1 MYKNG
6 CVLLRIQPFLNFY
19 CYSPTTSVMK
29 YLLALFL
36 SILSFI
42 IFAQQTAIITYSF
55 NEDLSAT
62 VDVPDIVNPD
72 LVVLGGQKLAY
83 KGLVN
88 DGGNLV
94 AKSTIS
100 NNNATNYTFTFV
112 RCDIRPMWGYVIKID
127 EIKIRHR
134 SLKTGN
140 NYVFRIGASTNGL
153 IPVNTNSLEST
164 ANLPLPASYSENV
177 FTPGNQ
183 VAVAGGDNYV
193 SAFITPRG
201 AYTSN
206 DIFDWHIDQI
216 EIKLSYSKLL
226 NVPEFRL
233 DYSFDQQNTSPVI
246 YGSSTILASDMT
258 ARAAAEGITA
268 GGKYWI
274 KLNANSNVISF
285 NDFGLLF
292 DITPHTGYEVMMKN
306 YEIVHAGSGVPNE
319 SRVNRIGLYRD
330 ISRASAGV
338 EVGRDDFAAYTGRA
352 VYGDAVPST
361 VFKTSLITDEFI
373 LNSKHYFTISVNR
386 HWTPNLEEYWT
397 VDNVRINGWVIPA
410 GRENLLRIILEGGD
424 LLLNAKKGDEAGSYT
439 EEKYNDFNQLLS
451 NALVSLMN
459 LSLTN
464 AEIDSVT
471 AVVQDAVSKFPGQMN
486 SGALTVH
493 VNTNAGISLTEGFAG
508 FNMRI
513 ADGPWTYT
521 NPSFKEGVKKMSPG
535 FLRYFSGTSG
545 DYFDLHTGQ
554 YVLQWFEGMSKNYNQ
569 EGEDSSNDD
578 FKSIPDLY
586 KWMEGKGAHRFMDY
600 ARLCGEV
607 GAKVVVT
614 WNGFFD
620 SSRKVAQFARFCKNN
635 NIVVDY
641 WQFTNEP
648 NAFPYPNYGF
658 WNDGE
663 DYMHKTKEI
672 ADSIL
677 SVFPDANLSA
687 FYGAWPKSVF
697 PAKIKEYQDQNNRFW
712 DYVSFHAYPTRRDE
726 DVLFNDGYLTAN
738 HELQNSTGTDYFNSI
753 TDVTWPNAKMLMT
766 EFGVWNNSL
775 NNTNYSAIYVSEYF
789 MRMSNH
795 PQAWMIGKHHIS
807 SAVSPLNN
815 FQTEIMQAY
824 QNKIPLNTDLLNT
837 GFRIT
842 TEGYGHYIVNKA
854 LNNSS
859 FSWQTTH
866 DNTDVVPKRF
876 SGSIPAIYASAYKG
890 VNDKDFLLI
899 TNKTGNVYD
908 LNILIDGSL
917 LTRKA
922 IIEYFTETDPS
933 KPVTTVLLDSMPAN
947 EIKVPPYSVMR
958 VEWLK
963 DVTAIPAPLA
973 PRIYAV
979 DHGAGS
985 VRLKWWKRSTAES
998 YRIRYGTSPGV
1009 YTATADVTVPEAEI
1023 NGLQSGQTY
1032 YFSVT
1037 ASNTSGTS
1045 QPSNEVSTRVELP
1058 SQPKINFVYAESER
1072 ITIHWESVPFANGY
1086 RVKYG
1091 TTPGIYTHIM
1101 DAGNVTGFIMRNMQN
1116 NTPYYISV
1124 AAFNRSG
1131 EGEDAPEVTAR
1142 PVVNRPWPPY
1152 LVFAKESVDGTVDV
1166 SWTPSDSTHN
1176 AVFEV
1181 YYCPTPWDESRYELV
1196 AANVSGNQ
1204 LKDFTPR
1211 LKGYHYYR
1219 VKSRNVVGES
1229 VYFSNIATVD
1239 KLQDGN
1245 TGMNTGFQPTV
1256 VIYPNPAGDK
1266 LFVKNSNSNIPIF
1279 YKVYNAIGKLMKE
1292 GIGSEIN
1299 IAGCETG
1306 MLIVEVYDGMDNFR
1320 GIVMKN

>member
-1 MYKNG
+1 MRFIFGLILSIFSLFVFSQQIVNITYTFN
-6 CVLLRIQPFLNFY
+6 ND
-19 CYSPTTSVMK
+19 
-29 YLLALFL
+29 LLA
-36 SILSFI
+36 
-42 IFAQQTAIITYSF
+42 TAS
-55 NEDLSAT
+55 
-62 VDVPDIVNPD
+62 VPDIVNPD
-72 LVVLGGQKLAY
+72 QVVFGGQKLAY
-83 KGLVN
+83 KGLVD
-88 DGGNLV
+88 DGGNHV

-100 NNNATNYTFTFV
+100 NNNATNYTFTYV
-112 RCDIRPMWGYVIKID
+112 RCDIRPVWGYVIKIE

-140 NYVFRIGASTNGL
+140 NYAFRIGASTNGL
-153 IPVNTNSLEST
+153 LPVNTNSDEST
-164 ANLPLPASYSENV
+164 ENTSLPGIYTYHT

-183 VAVAGGDNYV
+183 VAVAGGNNYV

-201 AYTSN
+201 ASTSN

-216 EIKLSYSKLL
+216 EIKLSYTKLL
-226 NVPEFRL
+226 DVPEFRI
-233 DYSFDQQNTSPVI
+233 DYPFDSQSSAPVI
-246 YGSSTILASDMT
+246 EGSPNIRASNMT
-258 ARAAAEGITA
+258 AQAADEGITS
-268 GGKYWI
+268 GGKYWL

-285 NDFGLLF
+285 RDFGLLF
-292 DITPHTGYEVMMKN
+292 DLTPQTGYEVMMKN

-319 SRVNRIGLYRD
+319 SRVNRIGLFRD
-330 ISRASAGV
+330 ISRAEAGV
-338 EVGRDDFAAYTGRA
+338 EVGRDDFTSYAGRA
-352 VYGDAVPST
+352 VYGDAVLST
-361 VFKTSLITDEFI
+361 AFKRSVITDNYIF
-373 LNSKHYFTISVNR
+373 NNRYYYTISVNR

-410 GRENLLRIILEGGD
+410 GRENLFRIIMEGGD

-439 EEKYNDFNQLLS
+439 EVKYNDFNQLLS
-451 NALVSLMN
+451 NALVALMN
-459 LSLTN
+459 PSLTLS
-464 AEIDSVT
+464 EIDSVT
-471 AVVQDAVSKFPGQMN
+471 ATVHDAVLKFPGQVN
-486 SGALTVH
+486 SGDLTVSI
-493 VNTNAGISLTEGFAG
+493 NTNAGIPLTEGFAG

-521 NPSFKEGVKKMSPG
+521 NPAFKAGVKEMSPG

-545 DYFDLHTGQ
+545 DYFDMHTGQ

-569 EGEDSSNDD
+569 QGEDSSNDD

-600 ARLCGEV
+600 AMLCGEL
-607 GAKVVVT
+607 GAKLVVT

-620 SSRKVAQFARFCKNN
+620 SPRKVAQFARFCKNN

-648 NAFPYPNYGF
+648 NAFPYPNYAF

-677 SVFPDANLSA
+677 SVFPDANLAA

-697 PAKIKEYQDQNNRFW
+697 PAKIKAYQDQNNRFW

-753 TDVTWPNAKMLMT
+753 TNVTWPNAKMLMT

-775 NNTNYSAIYVSEYF
+775 NNTNYSAIYVAEYF
-789 MRMSNH
+789 MRMSNQ

-824 QNKIPLNTDLLNT
+824 QNKTPLNTDLLNT

-842 TEGYGHYIVNKA
+842 TEGYGHYIINKA

-876 SGSIPAIYASAYKG
+876 SGSIPAIHTTSYKG
-890 VNDKDFLLI
+890 VNDRDFLLI

-908 LNILIDGSL
+908 LNILIDGAL

-947 EIKVPPYSVMR
+947 QIKVPPYSVMR

-963 DVTAIPAPLA
+963 DAMAIPAPKA
-973 PRIYAV
+973 PRIYSV
-979 DHGAGS
+979 DHGNGS
-985 VRLKWWKRSTAES
+985 VRLKWWKRPVAES
-998 YRIRYGTSPGV
+998 YQVRYGTAPGV
-1009 YTATADVTVPEAEI
+1009 YTEIAEVDTPELEI
-1023 NGLQSGQTY
+1023 SGLASGLTY

-1037 ASNTSGTS
+1037 ASNAGGTS
-1045 QPSNEVSTRVELP
+1045 QPSNEISTRVEVP
-1058 SQPKINFVYAESER
+1058 SQPKINFIYTEDER
-1072 ITIHWESVPFANGY
+1072 ITIHWESVPFTNGY

-1091 TTPGIYTHIM
+1091 TSPGVYTQVM
-1101 DAGNVTGFIMRNMQN
+1101 DVGNTTGYIFRKMQN
-1116 NTPYYISV
+1116 NTRYYISV
-1124 AAFNRSG
+1124 TAFNRSG
-1131 EGEDAPEVTAR
+1131 EGENAPEVTAM

-1152 LVFAKESVDGTVDV
+1152 LVFAKESADGTVEI

-1181 YYCPTPWDESRYELV
+1181 YYCPTPWDESRYELL
-1196 AANVSGNQ
+1196 ADNISGTSM
-1204 LKDFTPR
+1204 KDFTPR
-1211 LKGYHYYR
+1211 SKGYHYYR
-1219 VKSRNVVGES
+1219 VKSRNTVGES
-1229 VYFSNIATVD
+1229 VYFSNIASVD
-1239 KLQDGN
+1239 KMRDGN
-1245 TGMNTGFQPTV
+1245 TGIHAGFQQPV
-1256 VIYPNPAGDK
+1256 MIYPNPAGDK
-1266 LFVKNSNSNIPIF
+1266 LFIKNRDSNMTVS
-1279 YKVYNAIGKLMKE
+1279 YKVYNAIGKLMKK
-1292 GIGSEIN
+1292 GLGNEIN
-1299 IAGCETG
+1299 VAGCETG
-1306 MLIVEVYDGMDNFR
+1306 MLIVEVDNGMTNFR
-1320 GIVMKN
+1320 EIIMKN

>member
-1 MYKNG
+1 
-6 CVLLRIQPFLNFY
+6 
-19 CYSPTTSVMK
+19 MK

-36 SILSFI
+36 SVFSIL
-42 IFAQQTAIITYSF
+42 IFAQQTATITYSF

-62 VDVPDIVNPD
+62 VSVPNVVNPD
-72 LVVLGGQKLAY
+72 QVVFGGQKLEY

-88 DGGNLV
+88 DAGNLV
-94 AKSTIS
+94 AKTTIS
-100 NNNATNYTFTFV
+100 NNNSTNYTFTYV
-112 RCDIRPMWGYVIKID
+112 RCDIRPVWGYVIKID

-140 NYVFRIGASTNGL
+140 NYAFRIGASTNGL
-153 IPVNTNSLEST
+153 IPVNTNILEST
-164 ANLPLPASYSENV
+164 ANLPLRGGYADDA
-177 FTPGNQ
+177 FTPGSQ
-183 VAVAGGDNYV
+183 VAVAGGNNYV

-201 AYTSN
+201 ASTSN

-216 EIKLSYSKLL
+216 EIKITYTKL
-226 NVPEFRL
+226 VEMPEFRL
-233 DYSFDQQNTSPVI
+233 DYAFDQESAAPVI
-246 YGSSTILASDMT
+246 EGSSNMNASDMT
-258 ARAAAEGITA
+258 SRAAAEGITA

-292 DITPHTGYEVMMKN
+292 DITPHTGYEVMIKN
-306 YEIVHAGSGVPNE
+306 YEFVHAGSGVPNE

-330 ISRASAGV
+330 ISRTAAGV
-338 EVGRDDFAAYTGRA
+338 EVGRDDFTTYTGRA

-361 VFKTSLITDEFI
+361 AFKASVINDNYI
-373 LNSKHYFTISVNR
+373 LNGKHYYTISVNR

-397 VDNVRINGWVIPA
+397 VDKVRINGWVVPT
-410 GRENLLRIILEGGD
+410 GREILLKKIQEGAD
-424 LLLNAKKGDEAGSYT
+424 LLLNAKKGDEAGSYS
-439 EEKYNDFNQLLS
+439 EEKYNDFHQLLS

-459 LSLTN
+459 LTLTSI
-464 AEIDSVT
+464 EIDSVT
-471 AVVQDAVSKFPGQMN
+471 ATVHDAVMKFPGQMN
-486 SGALTVH
+486 SGALTVNI
-493 VNTNAGISLTEGFAG
+493 NTNAGISLTEGFAG

-521 NPSFKEGVKKMSPG
+521 NPSFKAGVKEMSPG

-545 DYFDLHTGQ
+545 DYFDMHTGQ

-586 KWMEGKGAHRFMDY
+586 KWMEGKGAHRFIDY

-620 SSRKVAQFARFCKNN
+620 SPHKVAQFARFCKNN

-648 NAFPYPNYGF
+648 SAFPYPNYGF

-677 SVFPDANLSA
+677 GVFPDANLAA
-687 FYGAWPKSVF
+687 FYGSWPKSSF
-697 PAKIKEYQDQNNRFW
+697 PANIKAYQDKNNRFW

-753 TDVTWPNAKMLMT
+753 TNVSWPNARMLMT
-766 EFGVWNNSL
+766 EFGVWNNAL
-775 NNTNYSAIYVSEYF
+775 NNKNYAAIYVSEYF

-824 QNKIPLNTDLLNT
+824 QNKTPLNTDLLNT

-842 TEGYGHYIVNKA
+842 TEGFGHYIINKA

-866 DNTDVVPKRF
+866 DNLDVVPKRN
-876 SGSIPAIYASAYKG
+876 SGSIPALYVTSYKG
-890 VNDKDFLLI
+890 TNDRDYLLA
-899 TNKTGNVYD
+899 TNKTGHFYN
-908 LNILIDGSL
+908 LNILIDGAL

-922 IIEYFTETDPS
+922 IIEYFTDSDPS
-933 KPVTTVLLDSMPAN
+933 KPITTVLLDSMLAN

-973 PRIYAV
+973 PRIYYV
-979 DHGAGS
+979 DHGNGS
-985 VRLKWWKRSTAES
+985 VRLKWWERATAES

-1009 YTATADVTVPEAEI
+1009 YAETTDVTVPEAEI
-1023 NGLQSGQTY
+1023 SGLQTGQTY
-1032 YFSVT
+1032 YFAVT
-1037 ASNTSGTS
+1037 ATNASGS
-1045 QPSNEVSTRVELP
+1045 SGYSNEISTRVDVP
-1058 SQPKINFVYAESER
+1058 SQPQINFVYEESER

-1091 TTPGIYTHIM
+1091 TSPGVYTHII
-1101 DAGNVTGFIMRNMQN
+1101 DVGNATGYILRKLQN
-1116 NTPYYISV
+1116 NTPYYINV
-1124 AAFNRSG
+1124 TAYNESG
-1131 EGEDAPEVTAR
+1131 EGENAAEIDAT
-1142 PVVNRPWPPY
+1142 PVINRPWPPY
-1152 LVFAKESVDGTVDV
+1152 LAFAKESSDGTVDV

-1176 AVFEV
+1176 AVFDV

-1196 AANVSGNQ
+1196 ATNISGTQ
-1204 LKDFTPR
+1204 YKDNTPR
-1211 LKGYHYYR
+1211 SKGYHYYR
-1219 VKSRNVVGES
+1219 VKSRNAVGES

-1239 KLQDGN
+1239 KIMESN
-1245 TGMNTGFQPTV
+1245 TDVSTGYQFPVT
-1256 VIYPNPAGDK
+1256 IYPNPVSDVVY
-1266 LFVKNSNSNIPIF
+1266 LSVDNSQRSVN
-1279 YKVYNAIGKLMKE
+1279 YKVYNAIGRMMIK
-1292 GIGSEIN
+1292 GS
-1299 IAGCETG
+1299 GCEISLTDCEKG
-1306 MLIVEVYDGMDNFR
+1306 MLIIEVNDGENNFR
-1320 GIVMKN
+1320 QIIMKN